1 MKKPLA
7 LIASLLLSAVWVF
20 AQDSAPAGSST
31 STQATSSSSEMTI
44 EGCLSGS
51 AGNFTLTDDAGKTYQ
66 LQGDDSKLTDQ
77 VGHQVRI
84 EGMQTATASATAPSG
99 TAASAKADQSG
110 SAASSGAANK
120 PSDNAA
126 DSAASAS
133 AAIQFNVKSVKKVSD
148 SCTASATNK

>member
-1 MKKPLA
+1 MKKLFA

-20 AQDSAPAGSST
+20 AQDSAPARSST
-31 STQATSSSSEMTI
+31 STRATNNSSEMTI
-44 EGCLSGS
+44 EGCLAGS
-51 AGNFTLTDDAGKTYQ
+51 AGNFTLTDNAGKTYQ
-66 LQGDDSKLTDQ
+66 LQGNDSKLTDQ

-84 EGMQTATASATAPSG
+84 EGTQTATASATAPAG

-110 SAASSGAANK
+110 STASSGAENK

-126 DSAASAS
+126 DSSASAS
-133 AAIQFNVKSVKKVSD
+133 AAIHFNVKSVKKVSD